1 MGQGAFTRGFG
12 LDIQVSVLSLL
23 DSWSIFLLHQR
34 ASALRVIAQLLA
46 DPLMAHVNLQ
56 PGP

>member
-23 DSWSIFLLHQR
+23 DSWSIFLLYQR
-34 ASALRVIAQLLA
+34 ASALRVIAQLLT
-46 DPLMAHVNLQ
+46 DPMIAYVNLQ